1 MSDPSISPIAGQ
13 TFTLICESVERVNT
27 NGFPTVMWFD
37 AQGSPVSSDGLS
49 GPIYISTSQPDG
61 TRVISRLEFRPLKAS
76 FSQEYTCE
84 INFSSIGVIKTH
96 SYDLQVIGMQL
107 WLLLSASLAN
117 YKSKGTLS
125 IMSLI
130 KRLYSTCQ

>member
-1 MSDPSISPIAGQ
+1 MIIVSHTVYRQITFVVLLLHTHCHVSAIITSLRVSDPSLPPFAGQ
-13 TFTLICESVERVNT
+13 TFTLICESVERMNT

-37 AQGSPVSSDGLS
+37 AQGVPISSGGLS

-61 TRVISRLEFRPLKAS
+61 TRVISSLEFRPLKAS

-96 SYDLQVIGMQL
+96 SYDLQVIGM
-107 WLLLSASLAN
+107 
-117 YKSKGTLS
+117 
-125 IMSLI
+125 
-130 KRLYSTCQ
+130 

>member
-27 NGFPTVMWFD
+27 NGFPTVMWMD
-37 AQGSPVSSDGLS
+37 ARGSPVSSDGQA
-49 GPIYISTSQPDG
+49 GPIYILNSQPYG
-61 TRVISRLEFRPLKAS
+61 TRIISRLEFRPLKAI

-107 WLLLSASLAN
+107 CLLLSASL
-117 YKSKGTLS
+117 YQIHT
-125 IMSLI
+125 IPYYI
-130 KRLYSTCQ
+130 V